1 VVGRRVEAIQES
13 VDHLG
18 GGMLRAMQGPSATA
32 LMVAAYRARATAR
45 EEAICNDPWAAAL
58 AGEEGQELARRYDE
72 TFPHMELWIAL
83 RTAFFDSRVQRLA
96 GPGGI
101 DQVVLLG
108 AGFDTRAAR
117 LGRPGLR
124 FFEVDRGPSQ
134 EAKLGA
140 LGRVDGYP
148 VASATY
154 VTCNFERE
162 DFLDRLVHAGL
173 STERPALFLWEGVTA
188 YLTEAAVRG
197 TLRRIATG
205 THAASVLVFEHLR
218 RKIVS
223 GDVRDEKDKESRAFV
238 SNLGEPLRFGVDYPL
253 PMLFQEGFRRVRM
266 LTFDEVCLDLTG
278 TYARERVF
286 RYQGLV
292 VTSRAADV
300 GA

>member
-1 VVGRRVEAIQES
+1 
-13 VDHLG
+13 
-18 GGMLRAMQGPSATA
+18 
-32 LMVAAYRARATAR
+32 MVAAYRARATAR
-45 EEAICNDPWAAAL
+45 GDGICNDPWALAL
-58 AGEEGQELARRYDE
+58 AGKEGHELAARYDE

-83 RTAFFDSRVQRLA
+83 RTAFFDARVRRLA
-96 GPGGI
+96 GPGGM

-117 LGRPGLR
+117 LGREGLR

-134 EAKLGA
+134 LAKLDSLA
-140 LGRVDGYP
+140 RVDGYP

-154 VTCNFERE
+154 VTCDFERE
-162 DFLDRLVHAGL
+162 DFLERLVDAGF
-173 STERPALFLWEGVTA
+173 STERPALLLWEGVTA
-188 YLTEAAVRG
+188 YLTEPAVRA
-197 TLRRIATG
+197 TLRRIAQG
-205 THAASVLVFEHLR
+205 TAPASVLGFEHLR

-253 PMLFQEGFRRVRM
+253 PMLFEEGFRRVRM

-278 TYARERVF
+278 TYERDRAF

-292 VTSRAADV
+292 VTSRAANELL
-300 GA
+300 